1 MSANINFE
9 ITGAQVEMFKN
20 MVLFIM
26 LFSVVLLSACSGAAP
41 QLAAATAVP
50 AVVTASPTIDPC
62 MPQYAHVLAQRVH
75 SHMREFDDA
84 STLAASL
91 GVDKLPSAIAEL
103 QRIRRSAQ
111 DEPVPSC
118 LGQLK
123 ELQVGHMNMVIDTM
137 LGMLNGAK
145 PEALQTGILNARKLH
160 DDYTLELANV
170 LGVTIVAKPTNISGT
185 AGTEAP
191 AVTVIN
197 PGPNPVNLRAAPDLN
212 AAVVTVF
219 AVNSATPVLGKSAD
233 GKWVQVDV
241 PEKPGEKAWLYLE
254 AVTLSGALDA
264 VPVVTQ

>member
-1 MSANINFE
+1 
-9 ITGAQVEMFKN
+9 MFKN

-26 LFSVVLLSACSGAAP
+26 LFSVVLLNACSGAAP
-41 QLAAATAVP
+41 QTATATAVA

-62 MPQYAHVLAQRVH
+62 LPQYARLLAQRVH

-123 ELQVGHMNMVIDTM
+123 DLQVGHMNMVIDTM

-145 PEALQTGILNARKLH
+145 PEALQTGIINARKLH
-160 DDYTLELANV
+160 DAYTLELANV
-170 LGVTIVAKPTNISGT
+170 LGVTIVAKPTNVPGA
-185 AGTEAP
+185 AGTETPAAVS
-191 AVTVIN
+191 AVTVMN
-197 PGPNPVNLRAAPDLN
+197 PGPNPVNLRAEPDLN

-219 AVNSATPVLGKSAD
+219 EVNAATPVLGKSAD

-241 PEKPGEKAWLYLE
+241 PEKTGEKAWLYLE

>member
-1 MSANINFE
+1 
-9 ITGAQVEMFKN
+9 MFKN

-50 AVVTASPTIDPC
+50 AVDAVVSASPTIDPC
-62 MPQYAHVLAQRVH
+62 LPQYARVLAQRVH

-191 AVTVIN
+191 AAASAVTVIN